1 MVPTWKGGLLIMMV
15 AIMVMIMVI
24 FINMMGEG
32 K

>member
-1 MVPTWKGGLLIMMV
+1 MVPNWKGGLLIMMV